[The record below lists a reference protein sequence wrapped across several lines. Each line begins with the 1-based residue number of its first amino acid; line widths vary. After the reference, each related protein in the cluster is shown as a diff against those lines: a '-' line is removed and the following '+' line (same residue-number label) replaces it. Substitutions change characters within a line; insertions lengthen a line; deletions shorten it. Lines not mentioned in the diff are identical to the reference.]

1 MTTMEPHKA
10 GHEREEMLIALLA
23 LVGVDLIV
31 LVALAAFVF
40 TRKRWVRRQSGA
52 FRGAAR
58 ITAGKVD
65 GLNPKWR
72 RGYGRWV
79 RDVLVWTKGPFLFT
93 NELVPADGLD
103 EQRPAHHDEVKR
115 LGDHPTVIRV
125 RTGRAT
131 VEVAAHGED
140 AELLLGPCRT
150 LAGATV
156 GVASTAIAAAASRA
170 QH

>member
-1 MTTMEPHKA
+1 MTTMEHHKA
-10 GHEREEMLIALLA
+10 GHAREEMLIALLA
-23 LVGVDLIV
+23 LLGVDLIV

-40 TRKRWVRRQSGA
+40 TRKRWVEQPPGA

-58 ITAGKVD
+58 VPGGTVD

-72 RGYGRWV
+72 RGYGRFC
-79 RDVLVWTKGPFLFT
+79 DVLVWTRGPFLCR

-115 LGDHPTVIRV
+115 LGDHPTVVSV

-131 VEVAAHGED
+131 VEVAARGED

-150 LAGATV
+150 PAGATV
-156 GVASTAIAAAASRA
+156 GAAATPIAAAASRE